1 MSSGYI
7 TIDTSEMA
15 HSLNNVSNRVAQTT
29 AAVESSGEALCE
41 VERNAANHVCRT
53 VTTGFFS
60 LIRSQL
66 MQQTVQT
73 QSVAQSQMQ
82 ALRHFALLL
91 QRIKRQMGVDF
102 ERITV
107 RYGKLFKTLAE
118 ALQSRVYA
126 LDRPAAEV
134 ADLEY
139 GALDRRVLMSGAPA
153 AVVQQD
159 AVSAQAQLEAVRC
172 KRNCTRVIE
181 GVKTLIE
188 HGIKLRKAMEDI
200 ARNVHQDV
208 ERSVAVPVVMME
220 SEDLFLD
227 GNRQVDY
234 KLAETPCLDSV
245 MTKIREKLYECAGRF
260 KWSAQSAERKGEIRA
275 RVLRRARAT
284 GDKRLVKQ
292 IADLLEKS
300 DWKELEA
307 VQ

>member
-7 TIDTSEMA
+7 TVDTSEMA
-15 HSLNNVSNRVAQTT
+15 YTLKNVTGSVDHAI
-29 AAVESSGEALCE
+29 AAVERSGDALCKA
-41 VERNAANHVCRT
+41 ERAAAEHVCKT

-66 MQQTVQT
+66 MQQKVQT
-73 QSVAQSQMQ
+73 QSVAESQMQ

-102 ERITV
+102 ERITA
-107 RYGKLFKTLAE
+107 RYSKLFQTLAE
-118 ALQSRVYA
+118 ALRSRIYA

-139 GALDRRVLMSGAPA
+139 GALNRRVLMSGAPA

-172 KRNCTRVIE
+172 KRNCTRVIDS
-181 GVKTLIE
+181 VKTLIE
-188 HGIKLRKAMEDI
+188 HGINLKKAMESI
-200 ARNVHQDV
+200 VRNVHQDI

-234 KLAETPCLDSV
+234 KLADVPCLESV
-245 MTKIREKLYECAGRF
+245 MARIREKLYESAGRF
-260 KWSAQSAERKGEIRA
+260 TWSEPSAERRDEIRT
-275 RVLRRARAT
+275 RVLRRARET
-284 GDKRLVKQ
+284 GDKRLAKQ
-292 IADLLEKS
+292 IADLFEKS
-300 DWKELEA
+300 SWKELEN
-307 VQ
+307 V